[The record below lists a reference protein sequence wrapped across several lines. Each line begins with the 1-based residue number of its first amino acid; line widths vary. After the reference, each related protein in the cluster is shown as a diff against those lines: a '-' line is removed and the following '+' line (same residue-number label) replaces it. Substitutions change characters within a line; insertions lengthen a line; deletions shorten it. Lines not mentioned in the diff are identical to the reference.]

1 MKKRIIGLTGG
12 IACGKSTVSAYL
24 SRTYSI
30 PVLDAD
36 VYAREAVTVGSPILA
51 RIFDRYGEKV
61 QQSDRSLNRQKL
73 GEIIFGDARE
83 KQWLESQIHPYV
95 RECFA
100 RDSASITSS
109 TVVFSIPLLFEAG
122 LTGLVTEI
130 WVVYCAREEQIR
142 RIQERDKLTRE
153 QAIARIENQMPI
165 DKKIALG
172 DVILENG
179 GSLESLYRQI
189 ALAIEPSSFLPS

>member
-36 VYAREAVTVGSPILA
+36 VYAREAVAVGSPILT

-61 QQSDRSLNRQKL
+61 QQIDRSLNRQKL
-73 GEIIFGDARE
+73 GEIIFSDSGE

-95 RECFA
+95 RECFT
-100 RDSASITSS
+100 RDLTSITSEI
-109 TVVFSIPLLFEAG
+109 VVFSIPLLFEAD
-122 LTGLVTEI
+122 LTGLVSEI
-130 WVVYCAREEQIR
+130 WVVYCEREEQIR
-142 RIQERDKLTRE
+142 RIQERDNLRRE
-153 QAIARIENQMPI
+153 QAIARIENQMAI
-165 DKKIALG
+165 EEKIALG
-172 DVILENG
+172 DVLLEND
-179 GSLESLYRQI
+179 GSVESLYRKI
-189 ALAIEPSSFLPS
+189 DRAIEPS